1 MQYSGRSSAFEN
13 RFLPLCFFTA
23 LFWRFSDKEIG
34 TEENLCPDPLKKKMK
49 IRKKDIAPL
58 LSAFPEIQR
67 MQARALS
74 ESD

>member
-49 IRKKDIAPL
+49 IRKKDIKCCTPFYKTGEQ
-58 LSAFPEIQR
+58 LSVVLIV
-67 MQARALS
+67 
-74 ESD
+74 